1 MTIQIVTNIDLGD
14 GLEIRQGKAQVKVDG
29 QTVAL
34 TPDKQ
39 LESRIVVDR
48 QAAISG
54 GFEFTVDGKKM
65 IADKVGRIK
74 GTEWYVL
81 GAVRKPVGPSDMDTE
96 LPPHDN
102 SPGAGTPERLGLFK
116 WEPYGNEIRVNTT
129 ELAKLYGGQI
139 PPTVEIW
146 GYNSDGRHAVVAYL
160 DNGTTYRSG
169 DPDGGYAG
177 TNEYH
182 SYKSHNYIKGFHG
195 QTVKQVP
202 TTPE

>member
-14 GLEIRQGKAQVKVDG
+14 GLEISQGKAQVKVDG

-34 TPDKQ
+34 TPNKQ

-48 QAAISG
+48 QAAITG
-54 GFEFTVDGKKM
+54 GFEFTVDGNTM
-65 IADKVGRIK
+65 VADKVGRIK

-81 GAVRKPVGPSDMDTE
+81 GAARKPVGPSDMDTT
-96 LPPHDN
+96 PPDN
-102 SPGAGTPERLGLFK
+102 PPGTGTPERLELFE
-116 WEPYGNEIRVNTT
+116 WAPAGYTIRVNTT

-146 GYNSDGRHAVVAYL
+146 GYDDDGKHVVVAYL

-169 DPDGGYAG
+169 DHDGGY
-177 TNEYH
+177 TSKNEYC
-182 SYKSHNYIKGFHG
+182 SYKGVNYIKGFYD
-195 QTVKQVP
+195 QTAKQVP
-202 TTPE
+202 RAPE